1 MWELCLFPTP
11 CACYL
16 RRVRVRVLLTGSDS
30 ELEESW
36 SVSSMSCWL
45 VKVGMLTRAW
55 WRSLALPNLRLSY
68 NTARRRTTNTE
79 RAMPVKGSCVAET
92 WPGKQCPLQAASL
105 GMWHRWQNS
114 NIHPFPLDPFHLPL
128 TSSLSPHP
136 ALSWQGWPTRGKKLW
151 RRMRQR
157 EESFC
162 TNESKNSGF
171 IRNSFDV

>member
-16 RRVRVRVLLTGSDS
+16 RRVLLTGSDS

-45 VKVGMLTRAW
+45 VRVGMLSRAW

-79 RAMPVKGSCVAET
+79 RAIPVKGSCVAEI
-92 WPGKQCPLQAASL
+92 WPGKQCPLLAPSL
-105 GMWHRWQNS
+105 GTWHRWQNS
-114 NIHPFPLDPFHLPL
+114 IFTHSLFIHFICLSYLHCLPTQPFPGRVGWLECGFEIRKSNCLEKPEAIYYSPQQQVAQISVV
-128 TSSLSPHP
+128 TS
-136 ALSWQGWPTRGKKLW
+136 
-151 RRMRQR
+151 
-157 EESFC
+157 
-162 TNESKNSGF
+162 
-171 IRNSFDV
+171 